1 MRSQRGP
8 LVSALLTAL
17 VTSRMTRIEAQPFRL
32 LLCRLRFPLPLS
44 LRSCRCGR
52 QFDSFRAAC
61 HVAGV
66 LGKREY
72 PLECAATQVC
82 REAGARVTTSR
93 HGPGP
98 FLRTRCS
105 KTRSFGRRAQ
115 TLARGTAVEGRW
127 HASDRRRPTPNSVRS
142 GPLGGV
148 GRRGWR
154 LMGRRDCSVH
164 HRAGECAGGVGAL
177 HPQRSDG
184 CSMDP
189 PVECNACVQ
198 RCRNIRFVSD
208 GPTPRA
214 GHW

>member
-1 MRSQRGP
+1 MRFCSG
-8 LVSALLTAL
+8 VS
-17 VTSRMTRIEAQPFRL
+17 
-32 LLCRLRFPLPLS
+32 
-44 LRSCRCGR
+44 RS
-52 QFDSFRAAC
+52 
-61 HVAGV
+61 
-66 LGKREY
+66 
-72 PLECAATQVC
+72 
-82 REAGARVTTSR
+82 
-93 HGPGP
+93 
-98 FLRTRCS
+98 
-105 KTRSFGRRAQ
+105 
-115 TLARGTAVEGRW
+115 RGTGHDQHVSSRWTWVISSHSMLEDSKFLQSGSHSGAGHSWPLIPPSFPVEGRW

-164 HRAGECAGGVGAL
+164 RRAGECAGGVGAL